1 MLFRRTSGPR
11 CPEQG
16 GRRRPLVARRYASA
30 SLLALLAVGAHGCI
44 YSFTQGSLPA
54 DIRTIAVLPFENATT
69 RLELTQELHD
79 QLLREV
85 PRSLGLRSAGE
96 DVADAILRGRIVD
109 YNVTTPSYRPA
120 PDGERAEVL
129 QRQVTLAVAVEL
141 LDVARNEII
150 WENRTLVSQGEYLE
164 ASETED
170 VGRVIAIRLL
180 RQRIVDGAQ
189 SNWQ

>member
-11 CPEQG
+11 FPEQG
-16 GRRRPLVARRYASA
+16 GGRRPLARRRYAAA
-30 SLLALLAVGAHGCI
+30 SLAAVLSLGPAGCI

-54 DIRTIAVLPFENATT
+54 DIHTIAVIPFENETT

-85 PRSLGLRSAGE
+85 PRALGLRSAGE

-120 PDGERAEVL
+120 PDGDRAEVL
-129 QRQVTLAVAVEL
+129 QRQVTISVAVEL
-141 LDVARNEII
+141 LDVARNEIV

-170 VGRVIAIRLL
+170 IGRLIAIRLL